1 MTQGLRHRI
10 RITAS
15 LLFLILFSFSFADT
29 NSIPNDYIT
38 SVHGIAMHGDLKY
51 PANFTHFDY
60 VNPDAPKGGRVV
72 QSAVGS
78 FDSFNPFIVR
88 GTPADGISLIYD
100 SLTSKSDD
108 EPFSVYGLLAKNI
121 RLPESRRWIEFDLRP
136 EAQFSDGVAVTSADV
151 VNTFHLLKEKGSPFY
166 RAYYADI
173 TDIIAIDT
181 HTVRFEFADTDNRE
195 LALIVGEVPI
205 LPKHFWDEREFDVS
219 SLDIPLGSG
228 PYVIHDY
235 DPGRSVTYRRNP
247 DYWGE
252 NLPVRQGRYNFDEWV
267 FDYYR
272 DGTVALQAFRAG
284 QYDFRTEHSAKNWAT
299 GYTGSALREG
309 RIIMEEIEHQNPVG
323 MQAFVMNTRRPL
335 FQDSQVRHALA
346 HAFDFEWTNRAIF
359 FDAYIRSH
367 SFFSNSEMA
376 AEELPDEAELAIL
389 EPIRDLLPPEVFTQ
403 AYQAPQTE
411 GDGHIRTQLR
421 EGLRMLHDAGWQL
434 DRGVLKNEQ
443 GQPFRFEILIIQ
455 RDLERLINPFI
466 RNLERMGIQAH
477 IRVVDISQYINR
489 LRDFDFDMVISSYR
503 QSNSPGN
510 EQREFW
516 HSSSAERAGSRN
528 LIGIQNPGVDH
539 LVEQLIQAPDREQ
552 LVLRARA
559 LDRALQWNHYVIPH
573 YHTNA
578 YRIAYWNRF
587 GIPDVRPKHSIGFE
601 TWWIKD

>member
-1 MTQGLRHRI
+1 MTKGLRNFTRV
-10 RITAS
+10 TAS
-15 LLFLILFSFSFADT
+15 LLFL
-29 NSIPNDYIT
+29 SISNWSLASTQDSNVYVIN

-51 PANFTHFDY
+51 PADFTHFDY
-60 VNPDAPKGGRVV
+60 VNPDAPKRGRVV
-72 QSAVGS
+72 QSSIGS

-88 GTPADGISLIYD
+88 GTPADGLSLIYD

-108 EPFSVYGLLAKNI
+108 EPFSVYGLLAKRI
-121 RLPESRRWIEFDLRP
+121 RLPENRRWIEFDMHP
-136 EAQFSDGVAVTSADV
+136 DAVFSDGVPVTADDV
-151 VNTFHLLKEKGSPFY
+151 VNTFRLLKEKGSPFY

-173 TDIIAIDT
+173 KNIEALSS
-181 HTVRFEFADTDNRE
+181 HTVRFEFADTENRE

-205 LPKHFWDEREFDVS
+205 LPKHFWDERDFEAS
-219 SLDIPLGSG
+219 SLDIPIGSG
-228 PYVIHDY
+228 PYTLSSY

-247 DYWGE
+247 NYWGK
-252 NLPVRQGRYNFDEWV
+252 NLPVRKGRNNFDEWV

-299 GYTGSALREG
+299 GYTSSALREG
-309 RIIMEEIEHQNPVG
+309 RIIMEEITHQNPVG
-323 MQAFVMNTRRPL
+323 MQAFVMNTRRSL
-335 FQDSQVRHALA
+335 FSDPQVRHALA

-376 AEELPDEAELAIL
+376 AEELPDAAELEIL
-389 EPIRDLLPPEVFTQ
+389 EPIRHLLPPRVFTEV
-403 AYQAPQTE
+403 YRAPQTD
-411 GDGHIRTQLR
+411 GDGNIRTQLR
-421 EGLRMLHDAGWQL
+421 EGLRLLHDAGWRLEQ
-434 DRGVLKNEQ
+434 GVLRNEQ

-466 RNLERMGIQAH
+466 RNLERMGIQAN

-489 LRDFDFDMVISSYR
+489 LREFDFDMIITSYG

-510 EQREFW
+510 EQREYW
-516 HSSSAERAGSRN
+516 HSSSAERPGSRN
-528 LIGIQNPGVDH
+528 LIGIRNAGVDH
-539 LVEQLIQAPDREQ
+539 LVAQLIQAPDREQ

-578 YRIAYWNRF
+578 YRIAYWNKF
-587 GIPDVRPKHSIGFE
+587 GIPDTRPKHAIGFD

>member
-15 LLFLILFSFSFADT
+15 LLFLIFFSFSFADT

>member
-1 MTQGLRHRI
+1 MTKGLRNFTRV
-10 RITAS
+10 TAS
-15 LLFLILFSFSFADT
+15 LLFL
-29 NSIPNDYIT
+29 SISNWSLASTQDSNVYVIN

-51 PANFTHFDY
+51 PADFTHFDY
-60 VNPDAPKGGRVV
+60 VNPDAPKRGRVV
-72 QSAVGS
+72 QSSIGS

-88 GTPADGISLIYD
+88 GTPADGLSLIYD

-108 EPFSVYGLLAKNI
+108 EPFSVYGLLAKRI
-121 RLPESRRWIEFDLRP
+121 RLPENRRWIEFDMHP
-136 EAQFSDGVAVTSADV
+136 DAVFSDGVPVTADDV
-151 VNTFHLLKEKGSPFY
+151 VNTFRLLKEKGSPFY

-173 TDIIAIDT
+173 KNIEALSS
-181 HTVRFEFADTDNRE
+181 HTVRFEFADTENRE

-205 LPKHFWDEREFDVS
+205 LPKHFWDERDFEAS
-219 SLDIPLGSG
+219 SLDIPIGSG
-228 PYVIHDY
+228 PYTLSSY

-247 DYWGE
+247 NYWGK
-252 NLPVRQGRYNFDEWV
+252 NLPVRKGRNNFDEWV

-299 GYTGSALREG
+299 GYTSSALREG
-309 RIIMEEIEHQNPVG
+309 RIIMEEITHQNPVG
-323 MQAFVMNTRRPL
+323 MQAFVMNTRRSL
-335 FQDSQVRHALA
+335 FSDPQVRHALA

-376 AEELPDEAELAIL
+376 AEELPDAAELEIL
-389 EPIRDLLPPEVFTQ
+389 EPIRHLLPPRVFTEV
-403 AYQAPQTE
+403 YRAPQTD
-411 GDGHIRTQLR
+411 GDGNIRTQLR
-421 EGLRMLHDAGWQL
+421 EGLRLLHDAGWRLEQ
-434 DRGVLKNEQ
+434 GVLRNEQ

-466 RNLERMGIQAH
+466 RNLERMGIQAN

-489 LRDFDFDMVISSYR
+489 LREFDFDMIITSYG

-510 EQREFW
+510 EQREYW
-516 HSSSAERAGSRN
+516 HSSSAERPGSRN
-528 LIGIQNPGVDH
+528 LIGIRNAGVDH
-539 LVEQLIQAPDREQ
+539 LVAQLIQAPDREQ

-559 LDRALQWNHYVIPH
+559 LDRALQWNHYVVPH

-578 YRIAYWNRF
+578 YRIAYWNKF
-587 GIPDVRPKHSIGFE
+587 GIPDTRPKHAIGFD

>member
-1 MTQGLRHRI
+1 MLNSLRHFSRV
-10 RITAS
+10 TAS
-15 LLFLILFSFSFADT
+15 LLILSLSSWSLADSE
-29 NSIPNDYIT
+29 NLSPEIPP

-51 PANFTHFDY
+51 PADFTHFDY
-60 VNPDAPKGGRVV
+60 VNPNAPKGGRVV
-72 QSAVGS
+72 QSAIGS

-88 GTPADGISLIYD
+88 GTPADGLGLIYD
-100 SLTSKSDD
+100 SLTMKSDD
-108 EPFSVYGLLAKNI
+108 EPFSVYGLLAKRI
-121 RLPESRRWIEFDLRP
+121 RLPENRRWIEFDMHP
-136 EAQFSDGVAVTSADV
+136 EARFSDGVPVTAEDV
-151 VNTFHLLKEKGSPFY
+151 VNTFRLLKEKGSPFY

-173 TDIIAIDT
+173 IHIEALST
-181 HTVRFEFADTDNRE
+181 HTVRFEFADTENRE

-205 LPKHFWDEREFDVS
+205 LPKHFWEERDFEAS
-219 SLDIPLGSG
+219 NLDIPLGSG
-228 PYVIHDY
+228 PYILSSY

-247 DYWGE
+247 NYWGK
-252 NLPVRQGRYNFDEWV
+252 NLPVRKGRYNFDEWI

-323 MQAFVMNTRRPL
+323 MQAFVMNTRRAL
-335 FQDSQVRHALA
+335 FQDPLVRHALA

-359 FDAYIRSH
+359 FDAYKRSH

-376 AEELPDEAELAIL
+376 AEALPDEAELEIL
-389 EPIRDLLPPEVFTQ
+389 EPIRHLLPPQVFTEV
-403 AYQAPQTE
+403 YRAPQTD
-411 GDGHIRTQLR
+411 GDGNIRTQLR
-421 EGLRMLHDAGWQL
+421 EGLRMLHDAGWTL
-434 DRGVLKNEQ
+434 ERGVLRNDQ

-466 RNLERMGIQAH
+466 RNLERMGVQAN

-489 LRDFDFDMVISSYR
+489 LREFDFDMIITSYG

-516 HSSSAERAGSRN
+516 HTSSADRPGSRN
-528 LIGIQNPGVDH
+528 LIGIRNPGVDH

-578 YRIAYWNRF
+578 YRIAYWNKF
-587 GIPDVRPKHSIGFE
+587 GIPEVRPKHSIGFD